1 MTTPKRNLSHD
12 VVAALL
18 VEHRHMARLLEV
30 LEQQLRGA
38 SRAVPID
45 REAVRSVMHYM
56 TEYPDAYHHPREDAM
71 FVRLAKR
78 DPGLRKCI
86 AGIERAHRTIGEAG
100 TELLAAARRASGRR
114 ASESGLAARIR
125 DYVGAQR
132 EHMTIEER
140 DLFPRAR
147 QLLDADDLAAI
158 EKDFRRVTDPIF
170 EASVR
175 DAYAAYPALVRMLVE
190 QPAVRQALDLVDSF
204 YESASTFGELL
215 FGGAA
220 AQWPSV
226 PEPGRAEG
234 SAVRRDAVGSKSA
247 RRGGRS
253 AGSRPA
259 P

>member
-1 MTTPKRNLSHD
+1 MTTPKRNPSHD

-18 VEHRHMARLLEV
+18 VEHRHMARLLAV
-30 LEQQLRGA
+30 LEEQLGVASRGA
-38 SRAVPID
+38 PID

-56 TEYPDAYHHPREDAM
+56 TEFPDAYHHPREDAM

-78 DPGLRKCI
+78 DPALRKGI
-86 AGIERAHRTIGEAG
+86 AAIERAHRTLGAAG
-100 TELLAAARRASGRR
+100 KELLAAAQRAPGRR
-114 ASESGLAARIR
+114 ADESGLAARIR

-132 EHMTIEER
+132 EHMVIEER

-158 EKDFRRVTDPIF
+158 ERDFRRVTDPIF

-226 PEPGRAEG
+226 LEPRQAARGRA
-234 SAVRRDAVGSKSA
+234 RRDAVEPKPT
-247 RRGGRS
+247 RRSGKNT
-253 AGSRPA
+253 ASRPA

>member
-1 MTTPKRNLSHD
+1 MTTPKRNPSHD

-18 VEHRHMARLLEV
+18 VEHRHMARLLAV
-30 LEQQLRGA
+30 LEEQLGAA
-38 SRAVPID
+38 SRGVAID

-56 TEYPDAYHHPREDAM
+56 TEFPDAYHHPREDAM

-78 DPGLRKCI
+78 DPALRKGI
-86 AGIERAHRTIGEAG
+86 AAIERAHRTLGTAG
-100 TELLAAARRASGRR
+100 KELLAAAQRAPGRR
-114 ASESGLAARIR
+114 ADESGLAARLR

-132 EHMTIEER
+132 EHMVIEER

-147 QLLDADDLAAI
+147 QVLDDDDLVAI

-204 YESASTFGELL
+204 YESAATFGELL

-220 AQWPSV
+220 AQWPPV
-226 PEPGRAEG
+226 PQPEPTSGGRA
-234 SAVRRDAVGSKSA
+234 ARAPVGSKA
-247 RRGGRS
+247 ARGGRRS
-253 AGSRPA
+253 AGARPA

>member
-1 MTTPKRNLSHD
+1 MTTPKRNSSHD

-18 VEHRHMARLLEV
+18 VEHRHVARLLDV
-30 LEQQLRGA
+30 LEQQSEAAAGGA
-38 SRAVPID
+38 PID
-45 REAVRSVMHYM
+45 RDALRSVMHYM
-56 TEYPDAYHHPREDAM
+56 TEFPDTYHHPREDAM

-86 AGIERAHRTIGEAG
+86 AAIERAHRTIGEAG
-100 TELLAAARRASGRR
+100 KELLAAAQRAPGRR
-114 ASESGLAARIR
+114 ADESGLAARIR

-147 QLLDADDLAAI
+147 QLLDAADLAAI
-158 EKDFRRVTDPIF
+158 ERDFRRMTDPIF

-226 PEPGRAEG
+226 LEPGQ
-234 SAVRRDAVGSKSA
+234 SAGGRA
-247 RRGGRS
+247 RRGAAEPKPARRS
-253 AGSRPA
+253 GKSTASRPA

>member
-1 MTTPKRNLSHD
+1 MTTAKRTPSHD

-18 VEHRHMARLLEV
+18 VEHRHMARLLDV
-30 LEQQLRGA
+30 LEQQSSAAAR
-38 SRAVPID
+38 SVPID

-56 TEYPDAYHHPREDAM
+56 TEFPDAYHHPREDAM
-71 FVRLAKR
+71 FVRLARR
-78 DPGLRKCI
+78 DATLRKSI
-86 AGIERAHRTIGEAG
+86 AAIERAHRTLGAVG
-100 TELLAAARRASGRR
+100 RELLAAAQRAPGRR
-114 ASESGLAARIR
+114 ADDSGLAARIR

-147 QLLDADDLAAI
+147 QLLDEGDLAAI

-220 AQWPSV
+220 SQWPSV
-226 PEPGRAEG
+226 LAPGPTSGGRAART
-234 SAVRRDAVGSKSA
+234 AVAPKSA
-247 RRGGRS
+247 RESRRS
-253 AGSRPA
+253 ARPRAA